1 MKIPDEDLVV
11 VYINPHSGLPIWLFG
26 NTHIT
31 IEETARLYVPE
42 GVEYTIIP
50 KINMAQPALSATIE
64 ETIQPESAPLFYDYL
79 GKL

>member
-26 NTHIT
+26 NKHIT
-31 IEETARLYVPE
+31 IEETAKYYVPK

-50 KINMAQPALSATIE
+50 KVNMAQPALSDTID
-64 ETIQPESAPLFYDYL
+64 ETIQPQDAPLFYNYL
-79 GKL
+79 DKL